1 MSEYV
6 WHHESGTY
14 SLALA
19 HGLVEHHHPGCTKEV
34 HMAQKKPTAFWSATR
49 DLMKHSPMIFVTV
62 VIGIVAAIL
71 WNVGTPWKGTI
82 SLFNPLVWQKSTLQ
96 AICVLVF
103 VLLTLFTFVDEL
115 FGIQL
120 DGIIPSMMHGKI
132 GADVLAVIA
141 LVATVGCQQYWAA
154 WILDLMVYSGD
165 TIETFAQIRARRNL
179 TKLLDA
185 APQVAHVLNSSA
197 QQTSEQDA
205 TNNTERPFHPT
216 DHDANQHDVRT
227 AMPSS
232 SVASSEWTTVPV
244 DQVKVGDEIIVR
256 PGETLPVNGTLES
269 DRATIDMSMINGEP
283 VPVDAFTGDQ
293 LSSGAING
301 ASALRMRATATAGN
315 SQYQRILDL
324 VRSAE
329 NSRADVV
336 KTADMLAVPF
346 TIISLVIAL
355 FALVCTWITMGFGE
369 GMLRFT
375 QVLVL
380 ATPCPLLI
388 AAPVAYM
395 GGTGRLARSGIIIK
409 TQDILE
415 NLGRVSH
422 IFFDKTGTLTYKRP
436 DVERVDVS
444 PWARTQHYT
453 STSILSVA
461 GPLEAYSV
469 HILAKGITKA
479 GDAVLRTMKVARPHV
494 THPHEDSG
502 NGIEGLVSGHT
513 IRIGRLAYVCG
524 HDEETDAL
532 RQKARTDFGSDLS
545 ATQMCTY
552 VSFDGHLAARIV
564 LRDFARK
571 NSAQTIRDLH
581 NLGITRLTMLTG
593 DKMES
598 AQAIASEI
606 GIDDVKASLL
616 PEQKVAAVKAAQSE
630 TGYRD
635 AWINRFLRKI
645 NRQPEVQPITMMVG
659 DGVNDAPT
667 LASANIGVAM
677 TDGSTTAASESSQ
690 VVIMNDNIEMVPRA
704 IRVSRQTKRTMLQ
717 ATCLGLGLAIIAMVL
732 AACNIIPI
740 VVGAILQEV
749 IDLCSILWGLTALAD
764 KKDKKEKDTSNR

>member
-1 MSEYV
+1 MLERF

-14 SLALA
+14 SIALA

-34 HMAQKKPTAFWSATR
+34 HYMAEKKRAAFWSATR
-49 DLMKHSPMIFVTV
+49 DLMKHSPMIFITV
-62 VIGIVAAIL
+62 IVGIVAAIL
-71 WNVGTPWKGTI
+71 WNVGTPYNGTI
-82 SLFNPLVWQKSTLQ
+82 NLFDPRAWQTAPLQT
-96 AICVLVF
+96 ICVLMF
-103 VLLTLFTFVDEL
+103 VVLTLFTFIDEL
-115 FGIQL
+115 FGVQL
-120 DGIIPSMMHGKI
+120 DGIIPSMMHGKV
-132 GADVLAVIA
+132 GADILAVIA
-141 LVATVGCQQYWAA
+141 LIATIGCQQYWAA

-165 TIETFAQIRARRNL
+165 TIEAFAQIRARSNL
-179 TKLLDA
+179 TKLLNA

-197 QQTSEQDA
+197 SKAHSETSDQPEDPDH
-205 TNNTERPFHPT
+205 PFHPT
-216 DHDANQHDVRT
+216 QNQDSTQHSGT
-227 AMPSS
+227 PS
-232 SVASSEWTTVPV
+232 VSEWTTVPV
-244 DQVKVGDEIIVR
+244 DQVKVGDEIMVR
-256 PGETLPVNGTLES
+256 PGETVPVNGTLES

-301 ASALRMRATATAGN
+301 ANALQMRATATAGN

-329 NSRADVV
+329 DSRADVV

-355 FALVCTWITMGFGE
+355 FALVCTWITMGFSQAA
-369 GMLRFT
+369 LRFT

-436 DVERVDVS
+436 DVQRVDINS
-444 PWARTQHYT
+444 WARGQQYT
-453 STSILSVA
+453 PDSILAVA

-479 GDAVLRTMKVARPHV
+479 GDEVLRKMKVTRPHV
-494 THPHEDSG
+494 IHPQEDSG
-502 NGIEGLVSGHT
+502 NGVEGIVSGHA
-513 IRIGRLAYVCG
+513 IRIGRLAFVCG
-524 HDEETDAL
+524 QAGETAEMHE
-532 RQKARTDFGSDLS
+532 KVNADFGGELD

-552 VSFDGHLAARIV
+552 VSVDGHLAARIV
-564 LRDFARK
+564 LRDFART

-581 NLGITRLTMLTG
+581 ELGITRLTMLTG

-616 PEQKVAAVKAAQSE
+616 PEQKVAAVRAAQNE
-630 TGYRD
+630 EGYRD
-635 AWINRFLRKI
+635 SWINRWLRKI

-704 IRVSRQTKRTMLQ
+704 IRVSRETKRTMLQ
-717 ATCLGLGLAIIAMVL
+717 ATCLGLGLAIVAMIL
-732 AACNIIPI
+732 AACNVIPI

-749 IDLCSILWGLTALAD
+749 IDLCSILWALTALAD
-764 KKDKKEKDTSNR
+764 KNEKKTKK